1 MATSAQKVTDKDA
14 LEMLRL
20 HRHVPASERKSQKEI
35 ADMYKVHPQTVSRA
49 IKRADELYAEFE
61 RGVTSGEI
69 ARPPAVQGSKPV
81 DPGSAVMLP
90 QQFVEVLSDMNQMQ
104 SACRAT
110 GTFMATAA
118 HAVHEAVVNED
129 LPHDQRFK
137 MVATG
142 VTAIAGTLFEMY
154 DGMRQINRM
163 MQSGAKPTMRD
174 VNLNGDGN
182 NE

>member
-1 MATSAQKVTDKDA
+1 
-14 LEMLRL
+14 
-20 HRHVPASERKSQKEI
+20 
-35 ADMYKVHPQTVSRA
+35 
-49 IKRADELYAEFE
+49 
-61 RGVTSGEI
+61 
-69 ARPPAVQGSKPV
+69 
-81 DPGSAVMLP
+81 MLP

-154 DGMRQINRM
+154 DGMRQINRL
-163 MQSGAKPTMRD
+163 MQSGVKPTMRD
-174 VNLNGDGN
+174 VNPNGDET

>member
-1 MATSAQKVTDKDA
+1 
-14 LEMLRL
+14 
-20 HRHVPASERKSQKEI
+20 
-35 ADMYKVHPQTVSRA
+35 MYKVHPQTVSRA
-49 IKRADELYAEFE
+49 IKRADEIYAEFE
-61 RGVTSGEI
+61 RGVASGEI

-90 QQFVEVLSDMNQMQ
+90 QQFVDVLSDMNQMQ

-118 HAVHEAVVNED
+118 HAAYEGVTNET

-137 MVATG
+137 MVVTG
-142 VTAIAGTLFEMY
+142 VSALAGTLFEMY
-154 DGMRQINRM
+154 DGTRQIQRM
-163 MQSGAKPTMRD
+163 MQSSAKPTMRD
-174 VNLNGDGN
+174 VRSEEGEF